1 LGPLEIVFSLLRIM
15 GINAPFTSE
24 KAIRQPKGIFTN
36 FRSRTMITDGGFFAT
51 DPKPHAGLMQ
61 LSASGSTR
69 KRRSVAS
76 KVRNV
81 VALFLPLCATLT
93 CFAQYSGNVQGIV
106 TDQTE
111 AAVANATVH
120 LTSVSTGIVQTV
132 TTDNSG
138 FYRFSSLAP
147 GDYVVSAE
155 AANFTKEES
164 QFTLSTAETKSI
176 NLGMRLA
183 STQQSVVVTV
193 APPLIDVDD
202 SRLESTIDTQT
213 VRDLPE
219 ANRNLWDTLAVAPGV
234 VGTGTRGAGESP
246 GGFADNFGTQT
257 PQISAN
263 GRSYTGNLVMVDGLN
278 VTSPVQ
284 NGNLILSPIPEAVQ
298 EMTMQ
303 TNSWDGEDNLGSSIL
318 VQVTTKSGT
327 NQFHGVGSLFFTN
340 QDFQA
345 NTDFSNATADLPFGR
360 KDLVGTLGGP
370 IWKNRTFFFA
380 DFEKLWAT
388 TSATASSGAQTFE
401 DPAFVTWA
409 KANYPSTVG
418 TSVLTGWPAKFV
430 VPNGTVENALAAFGA
445 SNCNGAGGTGPST
458 DIPCS
463 TDVIDTGNFAA
474 SPYYNALQYNF
485 RLDHYLTQND
495 RFYLSYY
502 NDGFSQQQLSPR
514 AGLQAQDLMMNRYGQ
529 ADFTHTFSSK
539 LMWESAFAF
548 ASVGGANG
556 QDADLK
562 VPAITVADISE
573 GFQVAGGFGPGE
585 YRGPMYNWRSVLS
598 LVHGRHIV
606 KIGYDGA
613 RGIEHGDFTPDY
625 VRPSF
630 SFNNLLTLVQDSP
643 VSESATYNPLTGD
656 PAKVAFGGQENPFGF
671 YVQDDW
677 KAKPNL
683 SFTISLRWDD
693 FTNHIPWGNSG
704 FQFSALILG
713 TAGTFNEQV
722 ADATVGVVPQVFAK
736 NMTNIF
742 SPRIGFSWD
751 PSNRGNWVVRGGIGV
766 YHDWIAMG
774 QTVDQTRL
782 NPPGIISATFYEGG
796 GGIQP
801 VFALAPSGTYPF
813 NFPLPVIPTTGLN
826 AAGGLP
832 GTQAGVDSLDRN
844 MVPPM
849 AVNYVIGFERQLA
862 WKLVGGASYSGS
874 KSYDGLNG
882 SDVNRYAGGAV
893 ISDSSETVNRLNP
906 NFGAITYV
914 TNANYANYNAMI
926 LTLRGRAASR
936 GNFQASYT
944 LSQAKDYPEAGTRFD
959 QDGGLSIP
967 DQHAYFSY
975 YGAADY
981 DVRQRLS
988 ASGAYTIPGMN
999 QGFGEIF
1006 TSGWELTSIAAVQTG
1021 TPFWVYNT
1029 NSPTAAS
1036 YPGDYNLDGN
1046 DWDIPNA
1053 ATQNFTGSH
1062 SRHAYEKGLFTA
1074 SDFPAPTPGTEG
1086 NEPRNVYRDP
1096 GMVQIDASLLK
1107 NTRLPYMGE
1116 QGNLQLRFDF
1126 INLFNHV
1133 NLGPVDPNIADYGS
1147 TFGQS
1152 TTALSGRALQMG
1164 VRVAF

>member
-1 LGPLEIVFSLLRIM
+1 MTHNRVFFVPCPERCAGLLRPL
-15 GINAPFTSE
+15 GS
-24 KAIRQPKGIFTN
+24 
-36 FRSRTMITDGGFFAT
+36 FAVQRF
-51 DPKPHAGLMQ
+51 KFAGLE
-61 LSASGSTR
+61 G
-69 KRRSVAS
+69 RSLFGLF
-76 KVRNV
+76 
-81 VALFLPLCATLT
+81 ALLFATLT
-93 CFAQYSGNVQGIV
+93 CFAQYSGNVQGTV
-106 TDQTE
+106 TDQTQ
-111 AAVANATVH
+111 ASMPNATVS
-120 LTSVSTGIVQTV
+120 LRSVATGIVQSV
-132 TTDNSG
+132 TTDSSG
-138 FYRFSSLAP
+138 FYRFNSLAP
-147 GDYVVSAE
+147 GDYVLSAE
-155 AANFTKEES
+155 SSNFRKEES
-164 QFTLSTAETKSI
+164 HFTLSTSETKSI
-176 NLGMRLA
+176 DLAMHLA
-183 STQQSVVVTV
+183 SSEQSVLVEVT
-193 APPLIDVDD
+193 PPTINTDD
-202 SRLESTIDTQT
+202 NRLETTIDSET

-327 NQFHGVGSLFFTN
+327 NRFHGVGSLFFTN
-340 QDFQA
+340 QDLQA

-370 IWKNRTFFFA
+370 IWKNKTFFFA

-401 DPAFVTWA
+401 DPEFVTWA
-409 KANYPSTVG
+409 GTAFPSTVG
-418 TSVLTGWPAKFV
+418 TQVLTGWPAKFL
-430 VPNGTVENALAAFGA
+430 VPNGTVETALAAFGA
-445 SNCNGAGGTGPST
+445 ANCYGDGGTGPST

-463 TDVIDTGNFAA
+463 TNAIDTGNFAA
-474 SPYYNALQYNF
+474 SPFYNALQYNF
-485 RLDHYLTQND
+485 RLDQYFTPND

-502 NDGFSQQQLSPR
+502 NDSFTQQQLSPR
-514 AGLQAQDLMMNRYGQ
+514 AGLQALNLMANRYGQ
-529 ADFTHTFSSK
+529 ADYTHTFSSK
-539 LMWESAFAF
+539 FLWESAFAF

-562 VPAITVADISE
+562 VPAISVADISE
-573 GFQVAGGFGPGE
+573 GFQVGGGFGPGE

-598 LVHGRHIV
+598 LVHGRHVV
-606 KIGYDGA
+606 KFGYDGA

-630 SFNNLLTLVQDSP
+630 TFNTLLDLVQDSP
-643 VSESATYNPLTGD
+643 VSESATYNPLTGQ

-671 YVQDDW
+671 YAQDEW

-683 SFTISLRWDD
+683 ALTLSLRWDD

-704 FQFSALILG
+704 FQFSALMLG

-722 ADATVGVVPQVFAK
+722 ANASVGVVPQVFAR
-736 NMTNIF
+736 NMTNVF

-751 PSNRGNWVVRGGIGV
+751 PTSHGAWVLRGGVGV

-782 NPPGIISATFYEGG
+782 NPPGIIGATFFEGG
-796 GGIQP
+796 SGIQP
-801 VFALAPSGTYPF
+801 IFGLAPSGTYPF
-813 NFPLPVIPTTGLN
+813 NFTLPTIPTTGLN
-826 AAGGLP
+826 SAGGLP

-844 MVPPM
+844 MVPPL
-849 AVNYVIGFERQLA
+849 AVNYVIGFERQLP
-862 WKLVGGASYSGS
+862 WRLVAGGSYSGS
-874 KSYDGLNG
+874 KSYDGLTG
-882 SDVNRYAGGAV
+882 SDVNRYAGGV
-893 ISDSSETVNRLNP
+893 TLNDSGETVNRLNP

-926 LTLRGRAASR
+926 LTLRGRAGSR

-944 LSQAKDYPEAGTRFD
+944 FSQAKDYPEAGTRFD

-967 DQHAYFSY
+967 DQNAYSNY
-975 YGAADY
+975 YGLANY
-981 DVRQRLS
+981 DVRQHFS
-988 ASGAYTIPGMN
+988 ASGAYTIPGLHS
-999 QGFGEIF
+999 GVGEVI
-1006 TSGWELTSIAAVQTG
+1006 TSGWELTSIASVQTG

-1029 NSPTAAS
+1029 NSPTAANF
-1036 YPGDYNLDGN
+1036 PGDYNLDGN
-1046 DWDIPNA
+1046 DWDVPNA
-1053 ATQNFTGSH
+1053 ASQDFTGSH
-1062 SRHAYEKGLFTA
+1062 SRESYEKGLFTA
-1074 SDFPAPTPGTEG
+1074 SDFSAPAAGTEG
-1086 NEPRNVYRDP
+1086 NEPRNIYRNP
-1096 GMVQIDASLLK
+1096 GMIQIDASLLK
-1107 NTRLPYMGE
+1107 NTHLPYMGE
-1116 QGNLQLRFDF
+1116 QGNLQFRFDF

-1133 NLGPVDPNIADYGS
+1133 NLGPVDPNMADYGS
-1147 TFGQS
+1147 TFGHS